1 MGRKRK
7 ERFDSGGMYLNKN
20 DSKAASKIDRVNA
33 KAEKT
38 ELKIRLAD
46 AKSKKRK
53 WLAILLGLGI
63 AIYFIVSS
71 GSGLSVLNTLKGF
84 LPTGD

>member
-1 MGRKRK
+1 MGRKKRNGYGSQGYYADRK
-7 ERFDSGGMYLNKN
+7 ENKE
-20 DSKAASKIDRVNA
+20 NA

-46 AKSKKRK
+46 AKSRKRK
-53 WLAILLGLGI
+53 YLCLLLALGI

-71 GSGLSVLNTLKGF
+71 GSGLSVLNTLKQF

>member
-7 ERFDSGGMYLNKN
+7 ERFDSGGYYADRKENK
-20 DSKAASKIDRVNA
+20 ANA

-38 ELKIRLAD
+38 ELKIRLAE

-53 WLAILLGLGI
+53 WLAAILVLGI
-63 AIYFIVSS
+63 IIYLIVSS
-71 GSGLSVLNTLKGF
+71 GSGLSVLKSIKDF
-84 LPTGD
+84 LPLGD

>member
-7 ERFDSGGMYLNKN
+7 ERFDNGGYYADRKENK
-20 DSKAASKIDRVNA
+20 ANA
-33 KAEKT
+33 KEAKT

-46 AKSKKRK
+46 SKSRKRK
-53 WLAILLGLGI
+53 WLCLLLALGI

-71 GSGLSVLNTLKGF
+71 GSGMSVLKSIKDF
-84 LPTGD
+84 LPLGD

>member
-1 MGRKRK
+1 MGRKKFDRGGYYADRK
-7 ERFDSGGMYLNKN
+7 ENK
-20 DSKAASKIDRVNA
+20 ANA

-38 ELKIRLAD
+38 ELKIRLAQ
-46 AKSKKRK
+46 AKATKRK

-71 GSGLSVLNTLKGF
+71 GSGMSVLNTLKGF

>member
-7 ERFDSGGMYLNKN
+7 ERFDSGGYYADRKENK
-20 DSKAASKIDRVNA
+20 ANA
-33 KAEKT
+33 KEAKT

-46 AKSKKRK
+46 AKSRKRK
-53 WLAILLGLGI
+53 WLAAILVLGI
-63 AIYFIVSS
+63 IIYLIVSS
-71 GSGLSVLNTLKGF
+71 GSGLSVLNSIKSF

>member
-7 ERFDSGGMYLNKN
+7 ERFDDGGYYSDRKENK
-20 DSKAASKIDRVNA
+20 ANA

-38 ELKIRLAD
+38 ELKIRLAQ
-46 AKSKKRK
+46 AKATKRK

-71 GSGLSVLNTLKGF
+71 GSGLSVLKSIKDF

>member
-1 MGRKRK
+1 MGRKRTERGGYYADRK
-7 ERFDSGGMYLNKN
+7 ENK
-20 DSKAASKIDRVNA
+20 ANA

-46 AKSKKRK
+46 AKSRKRK

-71 GSGLSVLNTLKGF
+71 GSGLSVLNTIKGF

>member
-7 ERFDSGGMYLNKN
+7 ERLDGDGYYSDRKENK
-20 DSKAASKIDRVNA
+20 ANA
-33 KAEKT
+33 KEAKT
-38 ELKIRLAD
+38 ELKIRLAQ
-46 AKSKKRK
+46 AKATKRK

-71 GSGLSVLNTLKGF
+71 GSGLSVLNSIK
-84 LPTGD
+84 

>member
-7 ERFDSGGMYLNKN
+7 ERFDSGGMYFNKN
-20 DSKAASKIDRVNA
+20 DSKAASKIDRATA

-46 AKSKKRK
+46 AKSRKRK
-53 WLAILLGLGI
+53 WLAAILVLGI
-63 AIYFIVSS
+63 AIYFIVS
-71 GSGLSVLNTLKGF
+71 GSGLSVLNTIKGF
-84 LPTGD
+84 LPTGE

>member
-1 MGRKRK
+1 MGRQRK
-7 ERFDSGGMYLNKN
+7 ERFDSGGMYFNKN
-20 DSKAASKIDRVNA
+20 DSKAASKIDRATA

-38 ELKIRLAD
+38 ELKIRLAE

-71 GSGLSVLNTLKGF
+71 GSGLSVLNSIKSF

>member
-7 ERFDSGGMYLNKN
+7 ERFDAGGMYLNKN
-20 DSKAASKIDRVNA
+20 DSKAASKIDRATA

-38 ELKIRLAD
+38 ELKIRLAE

-53 WLAILLGLGI
+53 WLAVLLVLGI
-63 AIYFIVSS
+63 IIYF
-71 GSGLSVLNTLKGF
+71 
-84 LPTGD
+84 

>member
-7 ERFDSGGMYLNKN
+7 ERFDSGGYYADRKENK
-20 DSKAASKIDRVNA
+20 ANA
-33 KAEKT
+33 KLEKT
-38 ELKIRLAD
+38 EMKIRLAQ
-46 AKSKKRK
+46 AKATKRK

-84 LPTGD
+84 IPSGE

>member
-1 MGRKRK
+1 MGRKRFDRGGYYADRK
-7 ERFDSGGMYLNKN
+7 ENK
-20 DSKAASKIDRVNA
+20 ANA
-33 KAEKT
+33 KQEKT
-38 ELKIRLAD
+38 ELKIRLAE

-71 GSGLSVLNTLKGF
+71 GSEMSVLNTIKGF

>member
-1 MGRKRK
+1 MGRKKFDRGGYYADRK
-7 ERFDSGGMYLNKN
+7 ENK
-20 DSKAASKIDRVNA
+20 ANA
-33 KAEKT
+33 KLERG
-38 ELKIRLAD
+38 EMKIRLAQ
-46 AKSKKRK
+46 AKATKRK

-71 GSGLSVLNTLKGF
+71 GSGLSVLNTIKGF

>member
-7 ERFDSGGMYLNKN
+7 ERFDSGGYYADRKENK
-20 DSKAASKIDRVNA
+20 ANA
-33 KAEKT
+33 KLEKT
-38 ELKIRLAD
+38 EMKIRLAQ
-46 AKSKKRK
+46 AKATKRK

-71 GSGLSVLNTLKGF
+71 GSGMSVLNTLKGF
-84 LPTGD
+84 IPSGE

>member
-1 MGRKRK
+1 MGRKRTERGGYYADRK
-7 ERFDSGGMYLNKN
+7 ENK
-20 DSKAASKIDRVNA
+20 ANA

-46 AKSKKRK
+46 AKSRKRK

-84 LPTGD
+84 LPTGE

>member
-7 ERFDSGGMYLNKN
+7 ERFDSGGYYADRKENK
-20 DSKAASKIDRVNA
+20 ANA
-33 KAEKT
+33 KEAKT

-46 AKSKKRK
+46 AKSRKRK
-53 WLAILLGLGI
+53 WLALLLGLGI
-63 AIYFIVSS
+63 AIYFIVS
-71 GSGLSVLNTLKGF
+71 GSGLSVLNTIKGF

>member
-7 ERFDSGGMYLNKN
+7 ERFDSGGYYVDRKENK
-20 DSKAASKIDRVNA
+20 ANA

-38 ELKIRLAD
+38 ELKIRLAE

>member
-1 MGRKRK
+1 MGRKKFDRGGYYADRK
-7 ERFDSGGMYLNKN
+7 ENK
-20 DSKAASKIDRVNA
+20 ANA
-33 KAEKT
+33 KEAKT

-46 AKSKKRK
+46 AKSRKRK
-53 WLAILLGLGI
+53 WLCLLLALGI

-71 GSGLSVLNTLKGF
+71 GSGLSVLNTIKGF